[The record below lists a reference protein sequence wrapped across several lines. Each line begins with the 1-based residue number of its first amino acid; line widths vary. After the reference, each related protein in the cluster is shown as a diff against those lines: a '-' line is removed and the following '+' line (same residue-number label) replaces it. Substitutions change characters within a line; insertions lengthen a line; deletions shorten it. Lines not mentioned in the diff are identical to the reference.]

1 MKSGRFFSSLM
12 LAGLCLWTLNT
23 TAAESQS
30 IELRVG
36 ARDGEADQR
45 ELYELKSRLIQLNV
59 DIGGSV

>member
-1 MKSGRFFSSLM
+1 M